1 LTIRSFLE
9 AAFVVRTELTV
20 VFVVII
26 TGISKLICTGVSNII
41 GTGVSMVMGTGV
53 SSPTVAVVVDDG
65 DDVDGDDG
73 DGDDVVGVEDVV
85 AGAGQVAVYFTAES

>member
-53 SSPTVAVVVDDG
+53 SRPTVAVVVDEGDDG
-65 DDVDGDDG
+65 DDVDNGDDG
-73 DGDDVVGVEDVV
+73 DDGDDVV
-85 AGAGQVAVYFTAES
+85 AGAGQVAVYSTAES

>member
-41 GTGVSMVMGTGV
+41 GTGVSMVMATGV
-53 SSPTVAVVVDDG
+53 SSPTVAVVVEDG
-65 DDVDGDDG
+65 DDVDGDDV
-73 DGDDVVGVEDVV
+73 DDDVVGVEDVV
-85 AGAGQVAVYFTAES
+85 AGAGQVAVYSTAES

>member
-53 SSPTVAVVVDDG
+53 SSPTVAVVVEDG
-65 DDVDGDDG
+65 EDV

-85 AGAGQVAVYFTAES
+85 AGAGQVAVYSTAES